1 MNKQEIYDFLK
12 NKNIGYEITEH
23 KAVYNMQDLN
33 NVDLPYKNVNGKN
46 LFVRDDK
53 KRNYYLITIK
63 ESKKIDLKTF
73 SKNYHTRRLSFASED
88 DLINILNLKPGS
100 VTPRIIKR

>member
-33 NVDLPYKNVNGKN
+33 NVDLPYKNVNW
-46 LFVRDDK
+46 
-53 KRNYYLITIK
+53 K
-63 ESKKIDLKTF
+63 ESLC
-73 SKNYHTRRLSFASED
+73 
-88 DLINILNLKPGS
+88 
-100 VTPRIIKR
+100 